1 MRKRNIGKSAKIRLE
16 SDGWEDGSHRELI
29 HTDIFRSQPEA
40 LKANS
45 LDFPHDPPG
54 MCAGGGASEDVFR
67 S

>member
-1 MRKRNIGKSAKIRLE
+1 MGGCQSQGAY
-16 SDGWEDGSHRELI
+16 

-54 MCAGGGASEDVFR
+54 MCAGGGAAEDVFR